1 MFEKDQNEEKN
12 LLIIVRELLDD
23 LVTSI
28 EGEKMP
34 PAKSIEEA
42 ISSQEAP
49 INRSSEKR
57 TFPETSESTEAAAR
71 SSEAAPK
78 SIKIDASDYSSSCFY
93 SVKWIEFNGRRVATI
108 MQNEN
113 GPCPLISI
121 CNCLL
126 LRGHLKLEP
135 DGLELIEN
143 DKLIQMLANLLLNEF
158 VPRYMQQQLDRGVSE
173 VELNLEQNISDA
185 LSIFES
191 LQYGLNVN
199 VRFDKCTSFEYTR
212 EMDIFDLFS
221 IALYHGWLIDPQQ
234 TEFRRFV
241 VGFYI
246 STFKNSKSPHFIW
259 FHSFLLCA
267 LN

>member
-1 MFEKDQNEEKN
+1 MFIKFESNSCIFVFKKDQNEEKN

-28 EGEKMP
+28 VGEKMP
-34 PAKSIEEA
+34 PATKSIEEAA

-49 INRSSEKR
+49 TTNRSSEKR
-57 TFPETSESTEAAAR
+57 TFPETSESTAR

-158 VPRYMQQQLDRGVSE
+158 VPRYMQQQLNRGVSE

-241 VGFYI
+241 IDF
-246 STFKNSKSPHFIW
+246 
-259 FHSFLLCA
+259 
-267 LN
+267 